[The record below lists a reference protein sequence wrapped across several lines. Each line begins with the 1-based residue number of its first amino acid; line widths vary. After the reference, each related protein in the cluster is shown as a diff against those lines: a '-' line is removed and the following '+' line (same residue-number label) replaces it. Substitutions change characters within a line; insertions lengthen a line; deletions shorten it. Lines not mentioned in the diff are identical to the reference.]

1 MQGRVVA
8 VFVRLIVV
16 QTSHMNI
23 VLLRRGFA
31 MVTGKTTNKVSFPMI
46 LSVVCTLAFLVST
59 NVSAQLTYDR
69 IDPSNRANN
78 EDQTKRDPIRIASN
92 IWWVGHSEVGAFLIT
107 TSAGLILMDTTS
119 PEHAEWVVES
129 IKKAGFKLEDIK
141 YIINSH
147 PHGEHIGGLSYF
159 KKLLPGAKV
168 VTSAGSAAIIDS
180 GGKSDFRNMIQGEEN
195 SDFFEPVQVDS
206 IIGHLEKLT
215 LGDVTLI
222 AHITSGHTP
231 GATTW
236 TMKVQDG
243 GKEYNA
249 VFMSGMSAS
258 GVDRGPLLKNELY
271 PEIADDFEKSFA
283 HLKTLQCDFYLYA
296 RASSIDLDK
305 KLAQL
310 KAGGNT
316 VNPFIDPAGCKHFI
330 DYYETRYKLQLE
342 QEKAANM

>member
-1 MQGRVVA
+1 MQGQVVA
-8 VFVRLIVV
+8 DFCHVV
-16 QTSHMNI
+16 CGAEWSLNI
-23 VLLRRGFA
+23 LLLRRGID
-31 MVTGKTTNKVSFPMI
+31 MVTGKIMNKVSVSMVHSI
-46 LSVVCTLAFLVST
+46 LCALAILIST

-78 EDQTKRDPIRIASN
+78 EDQTKRDPIRIANN

-147 PHGEHIGGLSYF
+147 PHAEHIGGLAYF
-159 KKLLPGAKV
+159 KKLVPGAKV
-168 VTSAGSAAIIDS
+168 VTSAGTAAIIAS
-180 GGKSDFRNMIQGEEN
+180 GGKSDFRNMIQGEEH

-206 IIGHLEKLT
+206 TIGHLEELT
-215 LGDVTLI
+215 LGDVTLT

-249 VFMSGMSAS
+249 VFMGGMSAS

-296 RASSIDLDK
+296 RASSIELDT
-305 KLAQL
+305 KLAKL
-310 KAGGNT
+310 KEGGNT
-316 VNPFIDPAGCKHFI
+316 VNPFIDPAGCKHYI
-330 DYYETRYKLQLE
+330 EYYEKRYKLQLE
-342 QEKAANM
+342 QERAAQ